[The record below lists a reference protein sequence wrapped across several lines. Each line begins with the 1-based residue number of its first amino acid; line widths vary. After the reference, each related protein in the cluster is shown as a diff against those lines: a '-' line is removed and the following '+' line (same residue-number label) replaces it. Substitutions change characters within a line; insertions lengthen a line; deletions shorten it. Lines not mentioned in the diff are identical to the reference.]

1 MKNGRIRLTFW
12 QLRFLY
18 PQYNSEWMLL
28 MVDQFSSAESTEV
41 SWSLDSTTVYGTL
54 VRPSGPGPFPAVVMV
69 AGSGPTDRDWTSPLL
84 PGTNGSAR
92 LLAEALAQAG
102 ISSLRYDK
110 RPSGPHL
117 RENMPAL
124 IGKISMQ
131 SHLDELA
138 GAVRTIAS
146 QEYIRKDE
154 IFALTNSEGALHAIN
169 YQVSRPAIPFAG
181 LLLTAPPGQ
190 VVGAVGRSQIA
201 AQVAGLPNE
210 EALLAAYDAAI
221 AHFSAAEP
229 FTPDP
234 SLPQSAQML
243 LQALA
248 TPANLPFARE
258 LWIAD
263 AAAMLRQVEVPV
275 LIVIGKKDIQ
285 VDWQADGEPLQRAA
299 AGKKDVTFLF
309 PENANH
315 VQKYEP
321 KSRAELSPNEA
332 VTGYN
337 APEAHL
343 DEEAQAGILHWLA
356 AHT

>member
-1 MKNGRIRLTFW
+1 MPGQIS
-12 QLRFLY
+12 Y
-18 PQYNSEWMLL
+18 GE
-28 MVDQFSSAESTEV
+28 SSEV
-41 SWSLDSTTVYGTL
+41 SWPLDSTTVYGTL

-69 AGSGPTDRDWTSPLL
+69 AGSGPTDRDWNTPLL
-84 PGTNGSAR
+84 PGANGSAR
-92 LLAEALAQAG
+92 LLAAALAQVG
-102 ISSLRYDK
+102 IASLRYDK
-110 RPSGPHL
+110 RASGPHIS
-117 RENMPAL
+117 ENMPAL

-138 GAVRTIAS
+138 GAERTLAS
-146 QEYIRKDE
+146 QDYVRKDR
-154 IFALTNSEGALHAIN
+154 IFALTNSEGALHALN
-169 YQVSRPAIPFAG
+169 YQVSIPAVPFAG
-181 LLLTAPPGQ
+181 LVLTAPPGRT
-190 VVGAVGRSQIA
+190 VGAVGRSQVA
-201 AQVAGLPNE
+201 AQVAGIPDS
-210 EALLAAYDAAI
+210 EAVMAAFDAAI
-221 AHFSAAEP
+221 AHFIAAEP

-234 SLPQSAQML
+234 SLPQAVQLL

-263 AAAMLRQVEVPV
+263 AAALLTQINVPV

-299 AGKKDVTFLF
+299 AGRKDVTFIF

-321 KSRAELSPNEA
+321 KSRGELLPTEV

-337 APEAHL
+337 APGARL
-343 DEEAQAGILHWLA
+343 DEEAQAGILKWLA